1 MTNKHG
7 TVRPGGRTARTR
19 DAVLAAARDLL
30 AENGSLVIADVAERA
45 GVHMATIYRRWGS
58 PEALALDVAVEDLN
72 ASSPLPATGD
82 VEADL
87 RAWATSIAASVS
99 GPGGLAFLQ
108 AITSSVADQGPLR
121 TRLLIE
127 QRVVQMRR
135 MIDAA
140 GLAGVLTPDDLV
152 DTVLAPLYF
161 RAQFGQRLADDGDT
175 VDRVVRA
182 ALAVIAARRAGG

>member
-1 MTNKHG
+1 MTSKPG
-7 TVRPGGRTARTR
+7 TVRPGGRTARNK
-19 DAVLAAARDLL
+19 DAVLAAARELL

-58 PEALALDVAVEDLN
+58 PEALALDVAVTDLN

-87 RAWATSIAASVS
+87 RAWATSIANGVS

-108 AITSSVADQGPLR
+108 AITSTVADSGPLR
-121 TRLLIE
+121 TRLLME
-127 QRVVQMRR
+127 QRIEQMRR

-140 GLAGVLTPDDLV
+140 DLADVLTTDDLV

-161 RAQFGQRLADDGDT
+161 RAQFGQPLAGDKDT
-175 VDRVVRA
+175 VDRVVGA
-182 ALAVIAARRAGG
+182 AMAVIAARRAGR